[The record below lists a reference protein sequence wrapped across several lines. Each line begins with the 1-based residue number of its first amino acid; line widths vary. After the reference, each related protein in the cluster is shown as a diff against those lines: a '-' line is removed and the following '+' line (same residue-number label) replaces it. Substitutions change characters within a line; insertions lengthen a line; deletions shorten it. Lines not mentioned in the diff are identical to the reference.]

1 MTETVKISVIIPA
14 YNVEPW
20 IEACL
25 ESVCNQ
31 TYRDLEIIVID
42 DGSTDKTGAIIDS
55 YANKDRRIVVTH
67 QENSG
72 LVAVRELGI
81 KIASGQYIGFVDGDD
96 TVEPDM
102 YERLLTNAISYQADI
117 SHCGML
123 FCTADGQENPHY
135 GTGTIRVQNNYQGQ
149 KELLEGVQIEPS
161 LCCNCLLY
169 TSPSP
174 RD

>member
-123 FCTADGQENPHY
+123 FALRMDKRTRTTVREQSVFKII
-135 GTGTIRVQNNYQGQ
+135 IRA
-149 KELLEGVQIEPS
+149 KRAP
-161 LCCNCLLY
+161 
-169 TSPSP
+169 
-174 RD
+174 

>member
-81 KIASGQYIGFVDGDD
+81 KIASGQYIGFVDG
-96 TVEPDM
+96 M
-102 YERLLTNAISYQADI
+102 IRLNRICMS
-117 SHCGML
+117 
-123 FCTADGQENPHY
+123 
-135 GTGTIRVQNNYQGQ
+135 V
-149 KELLEGVQIEPS
+149 
-161 LCCNCLLY
+161 CLQMQ
-169 TSPSP
+169 
-174 RD
+174 

>member
-72 LVAVRELGI
+72 LVAVR
-81 KIASGQYIGFVDGDD
+81 
-96 TVEPDM
+96 
-102 YERLLTNAISYQADI
+102 
-117 SHCGML
+117 
-123 FCTADGQENPHY
+123 
-135 GTGTIRVQNNYQGQ
+135 
-149 KELLEGVQIEPS
+149 
-161 LCCNCLLY
+161 
-169 TSPSP
+169 
-174 RD
+174 